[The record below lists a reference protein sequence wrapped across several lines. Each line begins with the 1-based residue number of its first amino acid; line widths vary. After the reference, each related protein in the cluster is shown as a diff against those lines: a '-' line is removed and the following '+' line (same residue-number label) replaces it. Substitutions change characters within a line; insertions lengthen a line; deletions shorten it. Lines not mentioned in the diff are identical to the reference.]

1 MPANAVIYK
10 TTVDNLSVMPSGPVP
25 PNPSE
30 LIGSRKMAGLIKV
43 LEDNFDLVIY
53 DAPPLLSVTDAQL
66 IATRVDGTVLVVREG
81 KTEKEALRQAVGL
94 LNHVNAK
101 IIGTIFNDV
110 KGSSGS
116 GYYGYYGKEDKK

>member
-1 MPANAVIYK
+1 
-10 TTVDNLSVMPSGPVP
+10 
-25 PNPSE
+25 
-30 LIGSRKMAGLIKV
+30 MAGLIKA
-43 LEDNFDLVIY
+43 LETNFDLVIY

-66 IATRVDGTVLVVREG
+66 ISTRVDGTVLVVREG

-116 GYYGYYGKEDKK
+116 GYYGYYGYYGKEDKK